1 MRTGILSDE
10 YVKKK
15 YPAFFKQNFRGKSII
30 PYYDLYQIA
39 QVTMDNPYRGASDI
53 VERYTNNIANQSV
66 VTPDSPVT
74 IFESIGQGM
83 TIQELFEM
91 YMNIDDEDEAAHK
104 AYSPQLVFPDSPDS
118 FGKLLEDPFGLDQFG
133 TNLQPENPPRTL
145 PNLRPNF
152 GYNPQ
157 NKNVSL
163 H

>member
-15 YPAFFKQNFRGKSII
+15 YPAFFRQNFRGRSII
-30 PYYDLYQIA
+30 PYYDLYALA
-39 QVTMDNPYRGASDI
+39 QVTMDNPFQGASDI

-74 IFESIGQGM
+74 IFESIGKGM
-83 TIQELFEM
+83 TMQELFEM
-91 YMNIDDEDEAAHK
+91 YMDTDDEDQAAHQ
-104 AYSPQLVFPDSPDS
+104 AYSPQLVIPDEVSSSNP
-118 FGKLLEDPFGLDQFG
+118 LEDPFGLDQFG
-133 TNLQPENPPRTL
+133 SNLQPENPPRTL

-157 NKNVSL
+157 K
-163 H
+163 